1 MRGANLSGVH
11 ISTTK
16 KKGVSEICLGPQASV
31 KNVYEVLNMGRQLK
45 CSLGFDVGYD
55 WTHCSAAVYEF

>member
-16 KKGVSEICLGPQASV
+16 KKGVSEICLAAQASV

-55 WTHCSAAVYEF
+55 